1 MIVSAKTI
9 TALRTARNQCMIRVV
24 QLSGCRVCGLEQ
36 QRFTDAVA
44 EIDNLIAQLEVS
56 DDIQVLPEQPQPPR
70 DGSP

>member
-1 MIVSAKTI
+1 MIVSPKTI

-44 EIDNLIAQLEVS
+44 EIDNLIKQLETSHDVQ
-56 DDIQVLPEQPQPPR
+56 IFTEQPQSTG